1 MSTEDREPAQNE
13 QYPDS
18 DFLEAI
24 EAGNKGTNDIADA
37 VGCERRTA
45 DYRLRKLEETGKVTG
60 EKIGRSLV
68 WSIED
73 E

>member
-1 MSTEDREPAQNE
+1 MNIEDGEPAQNE

-24 EAGNKGTNDIADA
+24 EAGNKGTSDIAEA
-37 VGCERRTA
+37 VGCKRRTA

-68 WSIED
+68 WSID
-73 E
+73 GD